1 MQGFVTTRSTYPMNP
16 KPMCKHCPRH
26 CYHPRYR
33 QAMREIM
40 RYSGRGMVL
49 SGRFDYL
56 FHLFF

>member
-1 MQGFVTTRSTYPMNP
+1 MNP
-16 KPMCKHCPRH
+16 KPMCKHCPKH

-49 SGRFDYL
+49 SGQFDYL